1 MDVFS
6 LLPFAQRRC
15 RWVAALVVS
24 ISCTLTVTAIHA
36 DEICLFGD
44 PELSLQCDGCSG
56 DNDSCCG
63 MLNESCFSCDHSRSL
78 CEWGGLK
85 PKLAESGITFQ
96 GDVTGFYMGVLDGG
110 EARRGEFAGH
120 GDYVFNVDA
129 GKLGLH
135 DGLFVKIRAEHRF
148 GTPVGEATG
157 TFLPPAVLGDL
168 PVVDSENVYLTN
180 VLLTQMLSDNFAVF
194 AGKLDTLDG
203 DVNAFAHGRGKTQFS
218 NAALVATPI
227 ALRTVPYSTLGA
239 GFIWLEEGEPIFTFT
254 VLNPTDTARTS
265 GFEELFEEGVSLT
278 AELRLPTNF
287 FQLPGH
293 QLFGGSWS
301 SRNYASLDQDP
312 RVIFPSIPIARTS
325 GSWSLYWNFDQYL
338 VIDPKNPKNGWGVF
352 GRAGIAD
359 AASNP
364 IQHFLSFGV
373 GGTSPLPNR
382 SDDGFGVGWYY
393 SGTSDKISPFLM
405 AFTGPVGDGQ
415 GVELF
420 YRAQIA
426 PCFDITPD
434 FQILVPGRAEI
445 DTAYLLGLRA
455 NISF

>member
-6 LLPFAQRRC
+6 PLRSLLNGSRRIGVLVFA
-15 RWVAALVVS
+15 VACT
-24 ISCTLTVTAIHA
+24 ISLATAVA
-36 DEICLFGD
+36 EELCLFDD
-44 PELSLQCDGCSG
+44 PGLSIQCDGCSG
-56 DNDSCCG
+56 NTDSCCG
-63 MLNESCFSCDHSRSL
+63 LLDESCFSCDHTTSI
-78 CEWGGLK
+78 CDWGGLK
-85 PKLAESGITFQ
+85 SGLAESGISFQ
-96 GDVTGFYMGVLDGG
+96 GDVTGFYMGVLAGG
-110 EARRGEFAGH
+110 ESRRDAFAGH
-120 GDYVFNVDA
+120 GDYVFNIDA
-129 GKLGLH
+129 GKLGLQE
-135 DGLFVKIRAEHRF
+135 GLFVKVRAEHRF
-148 GTPVGEATG
+148 GTPIAENTG

-180 VLLTQMLSDNFAVF
+180 VLLTQMFSENFGVF

-239 GFIWLEEGEPIFTFT
+239 GFVWLEEGEPIFTFT

-265 GFEELFEEGVSLT
+265 GFEELFDQGVSLT
-278 AELRLPTNF
+278 AELRLPTSF

-301 SRNYASLDQDP
+301 SRNYGALDQDP
-312 RVIFPSIPIARTS
+312 RVIFPSVPIARTS

-338 VIDPKNPKNGWGVF
+338 VVDPKDPTNGWGVF

-420 YRAQIA
+420 YRAQIT

-434 FQILVPGRAEI
+434 FQVLIPGREEI

-455 NISF
+455 NVSF